1 MSLKAKIEAVIY
13 ASEEPV
19 TLAQLTGLL
28 GHEGQA
34 ELDHLESAQQALALD
49 EAASEDA
56 APEENAPDQVVSE
69 QAAPDQAAADHVE
82 SAEAAADQAAA
93 DQDELGQDEHGQ
105 DEHNREVLVDAL
117 APETRAQAEHAEAI
131 KRHLHDA

>member
-56 APEENAPDQVVSE
+56 APEENAPDQVDSE
-69 QAAPDQAAADHVE
+69 EAAPEHTAPDHVDSAEPAADRAAADRT
-82 SAEAAADQAAA
+82 AA
-93 DQDELGQDEHGQ
+93 DQDELGQDE
-105 DEHNREVLVDAL
+105 
-117 APETRAQAEHAEAI
+117 
-131 KRHLHDA
+131 